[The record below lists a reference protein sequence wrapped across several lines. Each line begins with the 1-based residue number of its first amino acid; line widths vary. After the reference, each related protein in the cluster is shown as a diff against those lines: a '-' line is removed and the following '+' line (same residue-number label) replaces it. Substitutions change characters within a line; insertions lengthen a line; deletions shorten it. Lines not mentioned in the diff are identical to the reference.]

1 MEDHHLIKGVHVIAN
16 VHRAIRVQDV
26 NLEIHACLIRMKFLL
41 NILLIL
47 NKLFIYALKKVAW
60 MAAHLI
66 TKVVLVFVSALKDI
80 LVQDV
85 SQEIRACQ
93 IRKLQLMVD
102 FMKNLILK
110 RKN

>member
-1 MEDHHLIKGVHVIAN
+1 
-16 VHRAIRVQDV
+16 
-26 NLEIHACLIRMKFLL
+26 
-41 NILLIL
+41 
-47 NKLFIYALKKVAW
+47 